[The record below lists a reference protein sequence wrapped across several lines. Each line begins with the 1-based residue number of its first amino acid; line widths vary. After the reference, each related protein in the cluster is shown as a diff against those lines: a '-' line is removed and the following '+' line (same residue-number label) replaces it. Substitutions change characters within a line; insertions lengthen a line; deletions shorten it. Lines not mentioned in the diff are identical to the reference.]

1 MKNKY
6 AIILCFILGILWGFG
21 LMGFIKNSRIEEL
34 EYINNQL
41 RLEYDVL
48 KAHCGE
54 IGWELHSC
62 YYALDETE
70 EYCFKN

>member
-6 AIILCFILGILWGFG
+6 AIILCFILGILWGIG
-21 LMGFIKNSRIEEL
+21 LMGIIKNKHIAEL

-41 RLEYDVL
+41 RLEYDEL
-48 KAHCGE
+48 KIHCGE

-62 YYALDETE
+62 YYTLDRTE
-70 EYCFKN
+70 EYCYVN